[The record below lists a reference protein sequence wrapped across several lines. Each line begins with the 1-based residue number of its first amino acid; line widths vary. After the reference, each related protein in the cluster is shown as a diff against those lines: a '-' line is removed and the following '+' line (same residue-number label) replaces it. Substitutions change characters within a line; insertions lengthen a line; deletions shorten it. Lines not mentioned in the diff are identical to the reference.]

1 MNITL
6 IGMVGVGKS
15 SVGRKLAVKIGA
27 RCIDVDRLIEKE
39 YGRKLQAII
48 DEYGEKKFL
57 SIESGAIRNLV
68 FSPQKKYVISPGG
81 SSVYSAR
88 AMRFLK
94 KKSVVVFLDAPLVII
109 ARHIQDKSSRGIIG
123 SRRLTLAEL
132 YRQRRPLY
140 KKYADH
146 TVRITSGDS
155 LGMVIR
161 KILTKAG

>member
-15 SVGRKLAVKIGA
+15 SAGRKLAAKIGA

-48 DEYGEKKFL
+48 DEYGEKNFL
-57 SIESGAIRNLV
+57 SIESETIRNLV

-81 SSVYSAR
+81 SAVYSAR
-88 AMRFLK
+88 AMRFLQK
-94 KKSVVVFLDAPLVII
+94 RSTVVFLDAPLVII

-123 SRRLTLAEL
+123 ARHLTLAQL
-132 YRQRRPLY
+132 YARRRPLY

-155 LGMVIR
+155 LGTVVG
-161 KILTKAG
+161 KILTNVR